1 VKIKLETKTL
11 LQTEKSEDGVFVRAI
26 KQKEARHESL
36 VLVKRKPA
44 AETYVSILRAIK
56 FGANHPSMIVQSTR
70 VSWITVMQC
79 VRTLEQKGLIETGYD
94 SKAERVVSK
103 LTESGNKILDENN

>member
-1 VKIKLETKTL
+1 MQAENV
-11 LQTEKSEDGVFVRAI
+11 EDGVFVRAI

-36 VLVKRKPA
+36 VLVKRKPST
-44 AETYVSILRAIK
+44 ETYVSILRAIK
-56 FGANHPSMIVQSTR
+56 FGANHPSLIVQSSH

-79 VRTLEQKGLIETGYD
+79 LRSLEQKGVIETGYD

-103 LTESGNKILDENN
+103 LTESGNKILDDTN